1 VRRKKKSEKRE
12 ISDRRIP
19 ASPFVSTDPR
29 VYRTPFPDALDF
41 SSSFVKIHALFGLV
55 FLSVFPSTKKKV
67 VTMMEREGARE
78 KETSLK
84 SPRKREERVK
94 ECVRAL

>member
-55 FLSVFPSTKKKV
+55 FLSVFPSTKKSSDNDGEGGG
-67 VTMMEREGARE
+67 ERERDIIE
-78 KETSLK
+78 KS
-84 SPRKREERVK
+84 
-94 ECVRAL
+94 